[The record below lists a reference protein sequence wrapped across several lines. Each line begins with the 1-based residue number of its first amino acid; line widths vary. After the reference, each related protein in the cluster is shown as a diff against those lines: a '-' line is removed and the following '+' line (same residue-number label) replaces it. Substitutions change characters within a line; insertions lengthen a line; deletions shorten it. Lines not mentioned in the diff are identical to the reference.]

1 MTNITFVT
9 NTRKMTGLEAAQMFE
24 RKIENMTSKIT
35 AMSNLGDKRA
45 AKCAARAAIQITR
58 IEMFYEKKGARATTP
73 DEKAIII
80 NLLEDIQMCYNNI
93 VTLWNSY
100 C

>member
-1 MTNITFVT
+1 MKTTIIA
-9 NTRKMTGLEAAQMFE
+9 KMTGLEAARMFE
-24 RKIENMTSKIT
+24 RKIENMASKIN

-45 AKCAARAAIQITR
+45 AKCAARAAIQISR
-58 IEMFYEKKGARATTP
+58 IESFYKRKGARATTS
-73 DEKAIII
+73 EERAILI